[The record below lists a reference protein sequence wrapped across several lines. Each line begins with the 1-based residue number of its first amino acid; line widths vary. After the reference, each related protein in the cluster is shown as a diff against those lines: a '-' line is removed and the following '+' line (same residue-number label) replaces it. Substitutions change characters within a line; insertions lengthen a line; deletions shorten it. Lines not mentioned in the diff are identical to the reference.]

1 MGGVIR
7 VKPMQPAVLL
17 RFCICCCVVFLPFVA
32 AASTGSLCDSAAR
45 KAAQDYDVPL
55 DLMLAITRVETGRN
69 QGGVTSPWPWAVN
82 YGGQGAFY
90 PSAADAEVQVAQA
103 MAEGRSNIDIGCF
116 QINLHWHGA
125 AFTSIA
131 QMFEPDENADYAA
144 RFLQELKARHGSWE
158 AAAGAYH
165 SNRPEAAEGY
175 LSKVSAQ
182 MARGFGQALQMAS
195 VQVVERVNLY
205 PLLRP
210 GEGQTLGSLV
220 ATMSGDGPRPLF

>member
-1 MGGVIR
+1 MLPSTI
-7 VKPMQPAVLL
+7 L
-17 RFCICCCVVFLPFVA
+17 RFCICWFAVILPLA
-32 AASTGSLCDSAAR
+32 ATASGNLCDIAAQ
-45 KAAQDYDVPL
+45 KAAQNYDVPL

-69 QGGVTSPWPWAVN
+69 QSGVMAPWPWAVN

-90 PSAADAEVQVAQA
+90 PTAAAAEDQVAQA

-125 AFTSIA
+125 AFNSITH
-131 QMFEPDENADYAA
+131 MFEPNENADYAA

-165 SNRPEAAEGY
+165 SNRPETAESY
-175 LSKVSAQ
+175 LAKVSAQ
-182 MARGFGQALQMAS
+182 MARGFDAPLRMAAAEA
-195 VQVVERVNLY
+195 VARVNLY

-210 GEGQTLGSLV
+210 GDGKTLGSLV
-220 ATMSGDGPRPLF
+220 ATVSGDDPRPLF